1 MTPPAT
7 PTTDEIGIRPND
19 QAVTRGAYDADGI
32 NLGWPRCPECG
43 DPLEEV
49 CVDETWVYGGGLPA
63 VWVEG
68 STPERSRWMTPWR
81 CAEHG
86 VVRADAWAAD
96 PVGVAEIAARLGV
109 ERQTVDKWR
118 TRKILPA
125 PTWTV
130 GGRPAWSWP
139 VVEGWA
145 KESGRLLA

>member
-1 MTPPAT
+1 MPPFPFAGEGGVFASTNISVPFLSTHPWCPDSVDTMT
-7 PTTDEIGIRPND
+7 IV
-19 QAVTRGAYDADGI
+19 QAA
-32 NLGWPRCPECG
+32 
-43 DPLEEV
+43 
-49 CVDETWVYGGGLPA
+49 
-63 VWVEG
+63 
-68 STPERSRWMTPWR
+68 
-81 CAEHG
+81 
-86 VVRADAWAAD
+86 AAD
-96 PVGVAEIAARLGV
+96 PVGVVEIAARLGV